1 MNGSLLVRLCMNE
14 FEVTV
19 DEIKRYEMKWTA
31 PQKEGEGDIYDGR
44 KTSTSD
50 IHTQEEDVSIYEL
63 IFIEK
68 THVPLYIDPDT
79 IRLPSPHSH
88 ISCSP

>member
-1 MNGSLLVRLCMNE
+1 MME
-14 FEVTV
+14 
-19 DEIKRYEMKWTA
+19 
-31 PQKEGEGDIYDGR
+31 

-50 IHTQEEDVSIYEL
+50 IHTHTQEEDVSIYEL

-79 IRLPSPHSH
+79 IRLPPPHTLTHTSTYLVLAVILIIH
-88 ISCSP
+88 ENYFSIGTTLMHKKNNE